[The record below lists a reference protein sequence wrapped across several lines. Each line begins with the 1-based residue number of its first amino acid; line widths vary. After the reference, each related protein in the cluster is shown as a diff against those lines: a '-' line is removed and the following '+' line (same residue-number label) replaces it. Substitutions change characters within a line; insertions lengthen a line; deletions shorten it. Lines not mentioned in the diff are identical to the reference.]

1 MVLESKYRVGI
12 IGGGP
17 AGCICAYFLQKA
29 CEVIVFEKNSPLK
42 TLLPTGGGRC
52 NLAHCE
58 YDIKEL
64 AANYPRGEKF
74 LYSVFARFSTA
85 ETIDF
90 FNSIGIETYTQKDFR
105 IFPTSNSSVDV
116 REKFLRAI
124 KYVNFINEKALRVN
138 CATDLK
144 TVVTDKGSYNF
155 DFVIIATGGHA
166 SYNICKY
173 LGHKIIPPKKA
184 LVGLKTKQNL
194 SALAG
199 VSIKVNGED
208 LLFTHQGI
216 SGPFAYKLSSI
227 KARDKFPYNITL
239 RLSNIDTPL
248 QELLNHSPHKD
259 IKNVLSDILPKSL
272 AAYILGTLNINS
284 SIKAHQI
291 NGTLRDKIIEK
302 INNFELTITDTSSG
316 GEVVT
321 CGGVALD
328 EINAKTM
335 ESKLIPNIYF
345 CGEVLDIDGFCG
357 GFNLQNCWST
367 GYVAAQAILEKSKSS
382 NKLL

>member
-1 MVLESKYRVGI
+1 MR
-12 IGGGP
+12 
-17 AGCICAYFLQKA
+17 
-29 CEVIVFEKNSPLK
+29 
-42 TLLPTGGGRC
+42 LLPI
-52 NLAHCE
+52 
-58 YDIKEL
+58 IKTS
-64 AANYPRGEKF
+64 G
-74 LYSVFARFSTA
+74 FSHT
-85 ETIDF
+85 
-90 FNSIGIETYTQKDFR
+90 NP
-105 IFPTSNSSVDV
+105 FP
-116 REKFLRAI
+116 
-124 KYVNFINEKALRVN
+124 
-138 CATDLK
+138 
-144 TVVTDKGSYNF
+144 
-155 DFVIIATGGHA
+155 
-166 SYNICKY
+166 
-173 LGHKIIPPKKA
+173 
-184 LVGLKTKQNL
+184 
-194 SALAG
+194 
-199 VSIKVNGED
+199 
-208 LLFTHQGI
+208 
-216 SGPFAYKLSSI
+216 SI
-227 KARDKFPYNITL
+227 KAKDKFPYDITISL
-239 RLSNIDTPL
+239 YDSDIPL